1 MAGEAATRGDTML
14 ALVQEG
20 RGSADVL
27 HVREIPKPEPV
38 DGRVVVR
45 MRAASVNALDWHTTH
60 GGLLLEIIGKIT
72 RSKDDP
78 VRGVD
83 VAGTVEAV
91 GSGVTR
97 FKPGDD
103 VFGGAPACFRG
114 VRIGAGGSAG
124 AEAAPAC
131 RSNRPPRSTSPA

>member
-1 MAGEAATRGDTML
+1 MSAGTNMRATPDKAASSGATMK

-27 HVREIPKPEPV
+27 HVRDVPRPELME
-38 DGRVVVR
+38 GRVLVR

-60 GGLLLEIIGKIT
+60 GGLLLEVV
-72 RSKDDP
+72 SKMMRQQDEP

-91 GSGVTR
+91 GPAVTR

-103 VFGGAPACFRG
+103 
-114 VRIGAGGSAG
+114 
-124 AEAAPAC
+124 
-131 RSNRPPRSTSPA
+131 